1 MLFLYFVVPCGKFR
15 SSYFVVPCG
24 KFRSSYLD
32 MATAAATIEL
42 SIRFKM
48 SVALSCVQ
56 TMISLPVFGIFNV
69 YTDVDACDVVDDGGF
84 RKDGVSSLYYT
95 PVGGCVYSHQ
105 ITQILYSPSFTTRRV
120 SRKAVSV

>member
-1 MLFLYFVVPCGKFR
+1 
-15 SSYFVVPCG
+15 
-24 KFRSSYLD
+24 
-32 MATAAATIEL
+32 MATAAATTEL
-42 SIRFKM
+42 PIRFRM

-84 RKDGVSSLYYT
+84 RKDGVSCSYYT
-95 PVGGCVYSHQ
+95 PAGGRVYSHL
-105 ITQILYSPSFTTRRV
+105 ITQMLYSPSFMTRRV